1 MAGPAAG
8 EGRAGSS
15 RLPGPEER
23 SGGPLSFAEFQ
34 RFPPIPSPDFSNSA
48 ENFLGLAATPWKKA
62 AFWLTSCLSETEI
75 QLNPRPLCWLA
86 DSNKTERLAEA
97 VMAVPKRKQSN
108 SRTGKR
114 RSHDRLTPKNL
125 TVCRKCSATIPTHV
139 VCPRCGYYNSRVVVP
154 SKEEI

>member
-1 MAGPAAG
+1 MAAG
-8 EGRAGSS
+8 AGAGCYNSRRAGAKLADKRIRSTLH
-15 RLPGPEER
+15 RALPVQ
-23 SGGPLSFAEFQ
+23 FA
-34 RFPPIPSPDFSNSA
+34 FSQVSA
-48 ENFLGLAATPWKKA
+48 LNFHCFSATPWKKA
-62 AFWLTSCLSETEI
+62 AFWLISCLSQTEN

-86 DSNKTERLAEA
+86 DSNKTEKLAEA

-125 TVCRKCSATIPTHV
+125 TVCRKCSASIPTHV

-154 SKEEI
+154 SKEEV